1 MMRSKIKQ
9 ARQRIEALRLAL
21 ISPTP
26 EEMGGVLPGLDEAVR
41 CLATIEQE
49 IREGTPAPYEV
60 RSELQML
67 KNDLRISVRL
77 IEHGL
82 AFCQV
87 WAKMIGAG
95 PAYTQTGRPAPSRS
109 EGTLSLQG

>member
-1 MMRSKIKQ
+1 MRSKIKR
-9 ARQRIEALRLAL
+9 ARERVEALRLAL
-21 ISPTP
+21 ISHTP
-26 EEMGGVLPGLDEAVR
+26 EEMGSVLPGLDEAVR

-67 KNDLRISVRL
+67 KNDLRISVQL

-82 AFCQV
+82 AFCQA
-87 WAKMIGAG
+87 WAKMIEI
-95 PAYTQTGRPAPSRS
+95 GRAHV
-109 EGTLSLQG
+109 